1 MRFEIVMHMP
11 VRGSEKRDEPPRQ
24 IPQAVP
30 LIHRLIVEY
39 PCTDLED
46 FVQVLQTNDFVIVEE
61 FFPDQYT
68 KSYVSHGHIA
78 LNHRYIGKIKEW
90 DRK

>member
-11 VRGSEKRDEPPRQ
+11 VRGTEKRDEQPRH

-30 LIHRLIVEY
+30 LIHRLIVEH
-39 PCTDLED
+39 PSKSLSE
-46 FVQVLQTNDFVIVEE
+46 FVRVLQTNDFVIVEE

-68 KSYVSHGHIA
+68 KSYVSHGPIA
-78 LNHRYIGKIKEW
+78 INHRYIGKIKQWE
-90 DRK
+90 R